1 MKRIHFLLPGVLM
14 LLLLLG
20 CSKGDVCDCF
30 KSGGSETEEIR
41 VTDVFSRLDIRDN
54 VDVCIFQD
62 TACSVRVVCGSD
74 LISGVITQCFNNQL
88 VIRNTNQCNWIRNNS
103 NPVTVYVGLP
113 ELTELIYN
121 GFGNVACLDTLR
133 MHEIRMDVTDG
144 SGTINMILKNTSTRL
159 NIHEGVVDVHLR
171 GKSGVSYIFNNGI
184 APMDALNLTTD
195 ICFITSKSVGNS
207 IINVRDTIEARID
220 YQGNILYKGNP
231 FLKNTIL
238 NSSGLLLP
246 Y

>member
-1 MKRIHFLLPGVLM
+1 MKRIHFLLQCIIAGLF
-14 LLLLLG
+14 LTS
-20 CSKGDVCDCF
+20 CSKGDVCDCL

-41 VTDVFSRLDIRDN
+41 VTGKFSGLDIRDN
-54 VDVCIFQD
+54 VDVYIFQD
-62 TACSVRVVCGSD
+62 TACSVRVVTASD
-74 LISGVITQCFNNQL
+74 LMSGIGTQLFNNQL
-88 VIRNTNQCNWIRNNS
+88 VISNSNQCNWIRNTR
-103 NPVTVYVGLP
+103 NPVSVYVGLP
-113 ELTELIYN
+113 ELTEMIYN
-121 GFGNVACLDTLR
+121 GFGNIVCLDTLR

-144 SGTINMILKNTSTRL
+144 SGTINMILNNTSTRL

-171 GKSGVSYIFNNGI
+171 GKTGVSYIFNNGI

-195 ICFITSKSVGNS
+195 ISFITSKSVGNS
-207 IINVRDTIEARID
+207 FVNVRDTIEARID